1 MIAVGFFRRSESKK
15 DDDARTYRLLD
26 GLETAYA
33 VRTGDPC
40 GDEDLSAFE
49 ETVLFGV
56 GYDPRETYPPAGHSY
71 PKKG

>member
-1 MIAVGFFRRSESKK
+1 MGLFRRSESKK

-33 VRTGDPC
+33 ARTGDPC
-40 GDEDLSAFE
+40 GDEDLTDFE

-56 GYDPRETYPPAGHSY
+56 GYDQAAGYPPAGHSY
-71 PKKG
+71 PKRGR